1 MTKHVDSKLLGE
13 HVQSMGCDFVSG
25 RAELAPQVVQGVGD
39 DTEVEDV
46 VDHIED
52 ELSGLMTTSTMKE
65 SATSENHCA
74 IETEMC
80 LSERLLDHRSV
91 DEDCK
96 DGRDAREGDI
106 NRLLGSNQI
115 DRDYE
120 KRMSRDEH
128 LRGHPYVSFTL
139 PLGSFVCRFGSLV
152 RGEVLV
158 LVPFV
163 FND

>member
-1 MTKHVDSKLLGE
+1 M
-13 HVQSMGCDFVSG
+13 
-25 RAELAPQVVQGVGD
+25 APNVVQEVGD
-39 DTEVEDV
+39 DTELEDV

-52 ELSGLMTTSTMKE
+52 ELSGLMATSTMKQ
-65 SATSENHCA
+65 SATPENHCA

-96 DGRDAREGDI
+96 GGRDAREGVV
-106 NRLLGSNQI
+106 NRLRGSNYI

-128 LRGHPYVSFTL
+128 LRGHPYFSLTSPFGQSCML
-139 PLGSFVCRFGSLV
+139 FGQYRSRGGVCFSPV
-152 RGEVLV
+152 A
-158 LVPFV
+158 
-163 FND
+163 